1 MMAWQSIEHLAAQQ
15 ALVGKQHRIMY
26 DGTSSFLKEPS
37 MLNPADQLLLKSL
50 CNDLVV
56 VEEQLS
62 ELEAHREAIRAR
74 LSELVDQ
81 LGGKI
86 QLRGFGTLQISNPS
100 VVVSYDRKGIE
111 QLVQELEEA
120 GNFALVDAI
129 QTSRKESMRSGGLRI
144 MREKL

>member
-1 MMAWQSIEHLAAQQ
+1 
-15 ALVGKQHRIMY
+15 
-26 DGTSSFLKEPS
+26 

-50 CNDLVV
+50 CNDLVA
-56 VEEQLS
+56 VEDQLS
-62 ELEAHREAIRAR
+62 ELEAQREAIRAR

-111 QLVQELEEA
+111 QLVQELEAA
-120 GNFALVDAI
+120 GNFALVDVI

-144 MREKL
+144 LREKL

>member
-1 MMAWQSIEHLAAQQ
+1 
-15 ALVGKQHRIMY
+15 
-26 DGTSSFLKEPS
+26 

-50 CNDLVV
+50 CNDLVA

-62 ELEAHREAIRAR
+62 ELEAQREAIRAR

-111 QLVQELEEA
+111 QLVQELEAA

-144 MREKL
+144 LREKL